1 MALIDILNDV
11 LAQSS
16 FLERSSFA
24 NSSDPDD
31 KQMVAIANRTQIEV
45 REFYP
50 WMLARKVL
58 VIPLVSGQTEYALP
72 ADFSEIVPDSAWET
86 DGSRKID
93 VPVPDTRWYMYKF
106 STLSDA
112 GTLRA
117 RVYGKTLEVQKDFA
131 GTNSITLEYDS
142 TSSIESG
149 TGTPKEKFTE
159 DTDVWLL
166 DEEVLT
172 LGIQANW
179 AVAKM
184 LPQANAW
191 MQNYMDNMGEAVGRT
206 TGGQT
211 IGGPGYWRGIRRP
224 PYTPLWKV

>member
-1 MALIDILNDV
+1 
-11 LAQSS
+11 
-16 FLERSSFA
+16 
-24 NSSDPDD
+24 
-31 KQMVAIANRTQIEV
+31 
-45 REFYP
+45 
-50 WMLARKVL
+50 MLARKVL
-58 VIPLVSGQTEYALP
+58 VIPLISGQTEYALP

-179 AVAKM
+179 AVAKL